1 MLVGLAAVLT
11 AICSYLLGSLSFA
24 IIVTKLCKGTDIRS
38 FGSGNAGMTNV
49 LRTYGPKY
57 AALTF
62 LGDFLKGVA
71 AVFLGR
77 FIFSFLTSAPPVIG
91 AYIAGM
97 AVVLGHMF
105 PIYYHF
111 KGGKGVLTSASI
123 ILIIDPPV
131 CGIIFLVFLLVVAI
145 SRYVS
150 LGSISA
156 AVALPIATFFT
167 HEASQNAPLVSTLFA
182 VVLGGIV
189 VYMHRGNIKR
199 LLGGTESKLGSKK
212 KEK

>member
-1 MLVGLAAVLT
+1 MLQTVLCGAAC
-11 AICSYLLGSLSFA
+11 AAAAYLLGSLSFS
-24 IIVTKLCKGTDIRS
+24 IIVTRLLYHKDIRT

-62 LGDFLKGVA
+62 VGDFLKGVA

-97 AVVLGHMF
+97 AVVLG
-105 PIYYHF
+105 
-111 KGGKGVLTSASI
+111 
-123 ILIIDPPV
+123 
-131 CGIIFLVFLLVVAI
+131 
-145 SRYVS
+145 
-150 LGSISA
+150 
-156 AVALPIATFFT
+156 
-167 HEASQNAPLVSTLFA
+167 
-182 VVLGGIV
+182 GIV

-199 LLGGTESKLGSKK
+199 LLNGTESKLGIKK